1 MSAKH
6 QTPEYRRNARTIR
19 ERVRSAWRAGRAVSC
34 WRCRGAIAPGQPFD
48 VGHLPGALGSALSDL
63 APEHRHKTGAC
74 VGNRAAGAKLGAAI
88 TNARHTPTIP
98 TKNATTWRL

>member
-6 QTPEYRRNARTIR
+6 QTPEYQRNARTLRKRWRPAHR
-19 ERVRSAWRAGRAVSC
+19 EGTLVC
-34 WRCRGAIAPGQPFD
+34 WRCRRLIAPSQPYD
-48 VGHLPGALGSALSDL
+48 VGHLPGAGGSAESDL
-63 APEHRHKTGAC
+63 APEHRHATLWC